1 VLHASFLPSLRR
13 RDVPRYVA
21 HNGLTRRFPC
31 SSLAVDTLFG
41 NGFPVSAD
49 FSRSET
55 VADPEF
61 YRVIPVERADIIVI
75 ESIYYTDGSRP
86 VLFYKAEEL
95 IRFGP
100 SSCSTTPGV
109 TGTAWREQ
117 RNEIPDPP
125 RRRPGT
131 RRASVDGRLLLPR
144 RQAASPGREIRG
156 LRLGWGSCP
165 KGNRHRSPLG
175 AWYSTSARQV
185 LDRPGG

>member
-75 ESIYYTDGSRP
+75 DSIYYTDGSRP
-86 VLFYKAEEL
+86 VLLYKAEEL

-100 SSCSTTPGV
+100 RRARRRLALQALRGESNATKSRILRGVGLGPGAPQWTDVFSCRG
-109 TGTAWREQ
+109 GK
-117 RNEIPDPP
+117 P
-125 RRRPGT
+125 RR
-131 RRASVDGRLLLPR
+131 
-144 RQAASPGREIRG
+144 
-156 LRLGWGSCP
+156 
-165 KGNRHRSPLG
+165 LG
-175 AWYSTSARQV
+175 AKSVVCA
-185 LDRPGG
+185 